1 MRWIIMHNISKQ
13 EASFSHIIEHL
24 CYKHDLSQDLSHQMF
39 NNILLNQISAVQ
51 VSSFLTALKIKGESE
66 SEVLGA
72 IQSILALKNNFPNR
86 DTLVNQ
92 HIIADCCGTGGDG
105 KNTLNISTAVAF
117 IASTQ
122 NIKIAKHGN
131 KAVSSQCGTS
141 DILTAL
147 GINLFISPEQA
158 YQQLIKYNLTFLH
171 APHYHPH
178 VKHVSELRSQLKIR
192 TIFNLMGPLINPIQ
206 PHYQLIGSYNP
217 EHTLLFAK
225 LLQKNA
231 VKSALIVHGSG
242 TDECAIHDKTIG
254 HFLKNGEITD
264 FKLTPE
270 SVGLKRYDLSTIQAK
285 EPQYNKQALLKL
297 LEGKGSDAHR
307 AMVAL
312 NTGALFYVTAVT
324 KTIKEGV
331 ELAQSILSTDLG
343 MQKLQKLIH
352 SQDIIC

>member
-1 MRWIIMHNISKQ
+1 MHSTASQ
-13 EASFSHIIEHL
+13 ETSFSNIIEHL

-72 IQSILALKNNFPNR
+72 IQSILALKNAFPNR
-86 DTLVNQ
+86 DTLVNDY
-92 HIIADCCGTGGDG
+92 IIADCCGTGGDG

-158 YQQLIKYNLTFLH
+158 YEQLINFNLSFLH

-178 VKHVSELRSQLKIR
+178 VKNVSDLRSQLKIR
-192 TIFNLMGPLINPIQ
+192 TIFNLIGPLINPIQ
-206 PHYQLIGSYNP
+206 PQYQLIGSYNP
-217 EHTLLFAK
+217 EHTQLFAK
-225 LLQKNA
+225 LLQKNGT
-231 VKSALIVHGSG
+231 KSALIVHGAG
-242 TDECAIHDKTIG
+242 TDECAIHDKTKG
-254 HFLKNGEITD
+254 HLLTHGEIID
-264 FKLTPE
+264 FTLTPE
-270 SVGLKRYDLSTIQAK
+270 SVGLKRYDLTTIRGQDIN
-285 EPQYNKQALLKL
+285 YNKKALLEL
-297 LEGKGSDAHR
+297 LQGKGSDAYR

-324 KTIKEGV
+324 QTIKQGV

-343 MQKLQKLIH
+343 MQKLQKLTNTE
-352 SQDIIC
+352 DKIC